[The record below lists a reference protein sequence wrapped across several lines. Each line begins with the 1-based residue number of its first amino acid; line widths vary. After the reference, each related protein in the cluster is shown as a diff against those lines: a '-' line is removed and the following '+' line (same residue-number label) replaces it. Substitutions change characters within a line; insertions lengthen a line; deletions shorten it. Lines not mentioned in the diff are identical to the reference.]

1 MVLELYREEGFRS
14 VKSAALQGQS
24 SLRNVCSATEYVSEV
39 PWPFSPATQRF
50 SSTWIRLVTQPC
62 ASVYPL
68 NLVLEFVNTV
78 MYAEAIWMLGEA
90 VESSQAGVVER
101 ENWER
106 KKGRTGDAEKRA
118 NCVRVRAPEG
128 ASLRRDGRV
137 IGQLSGKGRTY
148 RNRYRSRSGGNDH
161 CLGRGRA
168 ILALFWAWECSAASM
183 ISRVWRARCGG
194 ELLMAWPAI
203 IWPSSSTAGMRVAS
217 KFSA

>member
-1 MVLELYREEGFRS
+1 MYVAQRNTSL
-14 VKSAALQGQS
+14 KS
-24 SLRNVCSATEYVSEV
+24 
-39 PWPFSPATQRF
+39 WPFSPATQRF

-68 NLVLEFVNTV
+68 DLVLEFVNTV

-90 VESSQAGVVER
+90 VESSQAGVVE
-101 ENWER
+101 
-106 KKGRTGDAEKRA
+106 RA

>member
-1 MVLELYREEGFRS
+1 MALFSRNPALFIDLDPARNSTVHFGIPAKLSTRVRKYGHVCRGDLDAGGGGRVEPGWSSGEGELGKEEGEYRGRGEEGELRS
-14 VKSAALQGQS
+14 RQG
-24 SLRNVCSATEYVSEV
+24 
-39 PWPFSPATQRF
+39 
-50 SSTWIRLVTQPC
+50 
-62 ASVYPL
+62 
-68 NLVLEFVNTV
+68 
-78 MYAEAIWMLGEA
+78 
-90 VESSQAGVVER
+90 
-101 ENWER
+101 
-106 KKGRTGDAEKRA
+106 
-118 NCVRVRAPEG
+118 PEG

-203 IWPSSSTAGMRVAS
+203 IWPSSSTAGMRVAP